1 MKNLKKT
8 FLKKLDC
15 YRFFFSN
22 FKIFKKDL
30 RFYEKSFKYPK
41 LNKNMK
47 NIKKNFF
54 PKNLKGIKKFFLDLK
69 IFQKDLRFYE
79 NPLST
84 PKLRKL

>member
-1 MKNLKKT
+1 
-8 FLKKLDC
+8 
-15 YRFFFSN
+15 
-22 FKIFKKDL
+22 
-30 RFYEKSFKYPK
+30 
-41 LNKNMK
+41 MK

-84 PKLRKL
+84 QN